1 MCVSVF
7 SFASHWHC
15 HTVHCSITFF
25 SLYPLHLNQCELL
38 LFAECS
44 KYTIWICVRH
54 ETNYWSL
61 KNLNTLKNVQ
71 FKYSFQ
77 NCVRKLVFKLVLF
90 LYEPLNS
97 CRSKLISWRLES
109 KAFKSENI
117 ATTNFF
123 EEMHEPSIWHAF
135 RLKEFLMDAQQCQM
149 LNATMTAALSS
160 LFKNKNHHN
169 NNAKRMFDYS
179 VILVEFLPII
189 EAINASFSGVPL
201 PWVLWDE
208 IIVAKLKLT
217 VVEPYV
223 VNDYPNFM
231 FRLIHTRN
239 DSHSHVVSPGG
250 FHWHVC
256 VYHSNMHAAYCTLF
270 FWFAV
275 EIHFNSIWNGVEWWL
290 KTQQVMKWKFQIK
303 WKAENADYLLVKR
316 RRKNK

>member
-25 SLYPLHLNQCELL
+25 PLYPLHLNQCELL

-109 KAFKSENI
+109 KAFKSEDI

-231 FRLIHTRN
+231 FDLYIHAMTLTRTLSLQEASIGTSVCIIPMCMLRIVHCFS
-239 DSHSHVVSPGG
+239 DLLSKSISIAFEMVLSGDWKHSK
-250 FHWHVC
+250 
-256 VYHSNMHAAYCTLF
+256 
-270 FWFAV
+270 
-275 EIHFNSIWNGVEWWL
+275 WWSWSF
-290 KTQQVMKWKFQIK
+290 K
-303 WKAENADYLLVKR
+303 
-316 RRKNK
+316 